1 MTAHAS
7 QIDHSGLLGR
17 LCGTTVCYPTV
28 QGDGFSLQ
36 RALDGI
42 KAAGINYVELVSVP
56 NYCEHFMPEH
66 MSAKDAQE
74 LRWRVEAGGLIPVVA
89 NIAADLTTDAGVERL
104 IKSLTLAPAMG
115 IKTVV
120 THVEQTE
127 TEEGARAFFAR
138 VHRIVEATE
147 KLQVRLALETHGG
160 LCTTGADAIN
170 LVKRLGSA
178 QVGVAYDSANV
189 IYWGGVRPEDDLAA
203 IADDI
208 APHVFHFHLKDKA
221 NMTTREYLFPS
232 FGEGIV
238 DFRQLMSMIAKSTY
252 PGYLTLE
259 VELDGY
265 PSTPGLVDLAIGASR
280 SHLEDLSQ

>member
-1 MTAHAS
+1 MTAIAGQTDHA
-7 QIDHSGLLGR
+7 GLLGR

-36 RALDGI
+36 RALEGI
-42 KAAGINYVELVSVP
+42 KAAGIKFVELVSVP
-56 NYCEHFMPEH
+56 NYCEHFMPED
-66 MSAKDAQE
+66 MKAKDAQE
-74 LRWRVEAGGLIPVVA
+74 LRLQVEASGLTPVVA
-89 NIAADLTTDAGVERL
+89 NIAADLTTDDGVERL
-104 IKSLTLAPAMG
+104 IKSLRLAPAMG
-115 IKTVV
+115 INTIV

-127 TEEGARAFFAR
+127 TEEGAKAFFAR

-147 KLQVRLALETHGG
+147 EFGVRLALETHGG

-170 LVKRLGSA
+170 LVKRLGSS

-189 IYWGGVRPEDDLAA
+189 IYWGGVRPEDDLAS

-208 APHVFHFHLKDKA
+208 AQHVFHFHLKDKA
-221 NMTTREYLFPS
+221 NMTMREYVFPT

-238 DFRQLMSMIAKSTY
+238 DFRQLMSTIAGSAY

-265 PSTPGLVDLAIGASR
+265 PATPGLVDTVIGASR
-280 SHLEDLSQ
+280 SHLEDLSR